1 MEACHSGPSPF
12 AGAGLIRAAPK
23 RQSLHLASQQSPC
36 YGAREANGH
45 ASCEPFAWLK
55 ISYPGVK
62 TRVDISGGIQAS
74 LSGRYALAL
83 FELANEQKKLETVGK
98 DLAAVKQ
105 ALGESD
111 VFRALTT
118 SPLVGRDEAMRAVA
132 ATAAAMK
139 LDTVTANFL
148 GVLARNRRLA
158 QLPAVIRAFNQL
170 AARHRGEI
178 TAEVTS
184 AHALD
189 AGQVDAIRQNLRS
202 RMGRDIAVDLSVDPA
217 ILGGLV
223 VKIGSQMIDGSIRT
237 KLNNLAQVM
246 KG

>member
-1 MEACHSGPSPF
+1 
-12 AGAGLIRAAPK
+12 
-23 RQSLHLASQQSPC
+23 
-36 YGAREANGH
+36 
-45 ASCEPFAWLK
+45 
-55 ISYPGVK
+55 
-62 TRVDISGGIQAS
+62 VDISGGIQAS

-83 FELANEQKKLETVGK
+83 FELANEQKKLEAVGK

-118 SPLVGRDEAMRAVA
+118 SPLVGRDEATRAVA
-132 ATAAAMK
+132 ATANAMK

-148 GVLARNRRLA
+148 GVLARNRRLS

-189 AGQVDAIRQNLRS
+189 AGQVDAIKQNLRS